1 MVWNRIALVS
11 LLLVVL
17 AAGQCD
23 EGTCQS
29 LQPYFNCPVNFDEG
43 AAGAGNTMAFAVCT
57 DIGDVVVR
65 VGFVRDSHFEHYYVN
80 ALQVLEPHLGE
91 DGTFYLPNHLD
102 HLPAEERFVETAFL
116 AGLWSALRSRPLR
129 PIHLKREVHS
139 ELLWRENLR
148 RSVGWVFDIVGPA
161 ASCMYC
167 FNDTAVAS
175 YLPLCKCQ
183 PGDAA
188 GWCRPAQGARL
199 PFALEVEVMTRARP
213 VGPSIPQMT
222 ISQLLVLLTGYTMD
236 LQKMTYLGFLH
247 DNHFGNLLL
256 VGTGQTQSRM
266 AWHDF
271 GARSYFQNATTE
283 QFESFREHFD
293 MCYDTV
299 IEHLTRRGTVGLIEE
314 LGQIKSEWSLQGI
327 VHVRGVSDALATLA
341 EKLQQVIMQWADGSI
356 DIRRS
361 VLRAWSRALTPTRAE
376 ELRDFLERGATSA
389 PSTVWVREL
398 DSKEGAACESK
409 CRARN
414 LLAVGR
420 QDDHRQAEAQGGFR
434 LPVVLEQRKA
444 IKQKNPVSLRDID
457 ARHIYIYLYSQE
469 AGAWQLVRD
478 ESEVLRQNTSRLDCY
493 GFLPRR
499 AT

>member
-1 MVWNRIALVS
+1 LVPQYPKPFTPFRVLVESNFRAMVWNRIALVS

-29 LQPYFNCPVNFDEG
+29 LQPYFNCQVNFDEG
-43 AAGAGNTMAFAVCT
+43 AAGAGNTIALGACAA
-57 DIGDVVVR
+57 IGDVVVR
-65 VGFVRDSHFEHYYVN
+65 VGFVRDSHFERYYVN
-80 ALQVLEPHLGE
+80 AWHVLMPHVGE
-91 DGTFYLPNHLD
+91 DRTFYLPHHLD
-102 HLPAEERFVETAFL
+102 HLPAEERFVETVFL

-129 PIHLKREVHS
+129 PIHPKREVHS

-167 FNDTAVAS
+167 FNDTSVVS
-175 YLPLCKCQ
+175 YLPLCKRQ

-247 DNHFGNLLL
+247 DNHVGNLLL
-256 VGTGQTQSRM
+256 VGTGQTQSQM

-271 GARSYFQNATTE
+271 GARSYFQNATKE

-299 IEHLTRRGTVGLIEE
+299 IEHLKSRRGTVGLIAE
-314 LGQIKSEWSLQGI
+314 LGQIKSEWSLKGI
-327 VHVRGVSDALATLA
+327 VLVRGVSDALATLA
-341 EKLQQVIMQWADGSI
+341 EKLQQVIMEWADGSI

-361 VLRAWSRALTPTRAE
+361 VLRAWSRALTPTRSE
-376 ELRDFLERGATSA
+376 ELRDFLERGGPHPARYHSPLNVDLYA
-389 PSTVWVREL
+389 FC
-398 DSKEGAACESK
+398 GA
-409 CRARN
+409 
-414 LLAVGR
+414 L
-420 QDDHRQAEAQGGFR
+420 QA
-434 LPVVLEQRKA
+434 
-444 IKQKNPVSLRDID
+444 
-457 ARHIYIYLYSQE
+457 
-469 AGAWQLVRD
+469 
-478 ESEVLRQNTSRLDCY
+478 
-493 GFLPRR
+493 LPRR
-499 AT
+499 HPLSGCGS